1 MVMSSEH
8 KQQFLSFV
16 LGDEAY
22 GIDILAVK
30 EIRGWEKVRQLPNL
44 PGYIKG
50 VLDLRGV
57 IVPVVDLRVRF
68 NTSDPEYLVTTVI
81 IVVLAK
87 TPNGDQMF
95 GAVVDS
101 VSDVL
106 DIGMEEIRD
115 TPVMGKGIGTQYIS
129 GMVSVNDS
137 MVVLLYVDRL
147 FDTDEFEK
155 FSELKESA

>member
-1 MVMSSEH
+1 MSTEQKH
-8 KQQFLSFV
+8 QQQFLSFV
-16 LGDEAY
+16 LGDETY

-30 EIRGWEKVRQLPNL
+30 EIRGWEKVRELPNL
-44 PGYIKG
+44 PAYIKG

-68 NTSDPEYLVTTVI
+68 NTSEPEYLVTTVI

-87 TPNGDQMF
+87 TTNGDQMF

-106 DIGMEEIRD
+106 DVNMDDIRD
-115 TPVMGKGIGTQYIS
+115 TPVMGKNIGTQYIS
-129 GMVSVNDS
+129 GMLSIDNN
-137 MVVLLYVDRL
+137 MVVLLDVDRL
-147 FDTDEFEK
+147 FDTNEFEV
-155 FSELKESA
+155 FSEIKESA